1 MTAHYF
7 ATKGRKYVVIA
18 NGASITLASRVAEIA
33 VSGKA
38 EARKIATQYNAKCR
52 NF

>member
-1 MTAHYF
+1 MNTAHYF
-7 ATKGRKYVVIA
+7 ASKKRKFVIISESLLPV
-18 NGASITLASRVAEIA
+18 GKEII

-38 EARKIATQYNAKCR
+38 EARKIAAANKAKPH